1 MSEPKGGTELQLAF
15 LESRVDSDLLNHFQ
29 ICTSIPNKVPI
40 DENKINILWQ
50 KNSYDQP
57 NIRPFFQ
64 NKSNHYKYDWYVF
77 NSHWN
82 YEKFRMMYD
91 IPTERCHVI
100 KNGVTHFPERKP
112 YEQGDTLRL
121 VFQPT
126 PWRGLNV
133 LLLAMQ
139 HLQDENIVLD
149 VYSNCEVYGEKF
161 AKDNNADWE
170 ELFDQ
175 ARALPNVNYIGH
187 QSNDFILNKMK
198 DYHMFA
204 YPSIWE
210 ETSCISALEAMA
222 AGLYCVTTNYGAL
235 YETCGEFPIYVNYT
249 DNYEKLAENF
259 AYAIK
264 MGMQHLHESNIY
276 EHLLFQQD
284 YIKRFYSWDKKSI
297 EWTRF
302 LEGAFNVRSK

>member
-1 MSEPKGGTELQLAF
+1 MSEPKGGTELQHDF
-15 LESRVDSDLLNHFQ
+15 LTARVDEYLLSHFQ
-29 ICTSIPNKVPI
+29 ICTSIPGKVPI

-57 NIRPFFQ
+57 NIKPFFA
-64 NKSNHYKYDWYVF
+64 NKNNHRLYDWYVF

-91 IPTERCHVI
+91 VPTEKCHVI
-100 KNGVTHFPERKP
+100 KNGVTDFPTRKQ
-112 YEQGDTLRL
+112 YKQGDTLRL

-139 HLQDENIVLD
+139 HLQDENIILD
-149 VYSNCEVYGEKF
+149 VYSNCEVYGEEF
-161 AKDNNADWE
+161 AKNNNADWE
-170 ELFDQ
+170 RLFDQ
-175 ARALPNVNYIGH
+175 ARVLPNVNYIGY

-235 YETCGEFPIYVNYT
+235 YETCAEFPIYVNYT
-249 DNYEKLAENF
+249 NNYKRLAENF

-264 MGMQHLHESNIY
+264 TGMQHLHEDGIY
-276 EHLLFQQD
+276 EHLLLQQN
-284 YIKRFYSWDKKSI
+284 YTKRFYNWTKKSI

-302 LEGAFNVRSK
+302 LEGALHARSR

>member
-1 MSEPKGGTELQLAF
+1 MSEPRGGTELQHEF
-15 LESRVDSDLLNHFQ
+15 LTARVDEYLLSHFQ
-29 ICTSIPNKVPI
+29 ICTSIPGKLPI
-40 DENKINILWQ
+40 DESKINILWQ

-57 NIRPFFQ
+57 NIKPFFAD
-64 NKSNHYKYDWYVF
+64 KSNHRLYDWYVF

-91 IPTERCHVI
+91 IPTEKCHVI
-100 KNGVTHFPERKP
+100 KNGVTSFPERKP
-112 YEQGDTLRL
+112 YKQGDTLRL

-139 HLQDENIVLD
+139 YLQNENIILD
-149 VYSNCEVYGEKF
+149 VYSSCEVYGEKF
-161 AKDNNADWE
+161 AKSNNADWE
-170 ELFDQ
+170 RLFDQ
-175 ARALPNVNYIGH
+175 ARTLPNVNYIGY
-187 QSNDFILNKMK
+187 QPNTFILNKMK

-204 YPSIWE
+204 YPCIWE

-235 YETCGEFPIYVNYT
+235 YETCAEFPIYVNYT
-249 DNYEKLAENF
+249 DNYKKLAENF

-264 MGMQHLHESNIY
+264 GGMEHLHKDY
-276 EHLLFQQD
+276 LHEHLLVQQD
-284 YIKRFYSWDKKSI
+284 YTKRFYSWDKKAI
-297 EWTRF
+297 EWTKF
-302 LEGAFNVRSK
+302 LEGALHARSK

>member
-1 MSEPKGGTELQLAF
+1 MSEPKGGTELQHDF
-15 LESRVDSDLLNHFQ
+15 LTARVDSDLLSHFQ

-57 NIRPFFQ
+57 NIKPFFA
-64 NKSNHYKYDWYVF
+64 NKANHHLYDWYVF

-82 YEKFRMMYD
+82 YEKFRMLYD
-91 IPTERCHVI
+91 VPTEKCHVI

-112 YEQGDTLRL
+112 YKQGDTLRL

-139 HLQDENIVLD
+139 HLENENIILD
-149 VYSNCEVYGEKF
+149 VYSSCEIYGEEF
-161 AKDNNADWE
+161 AKSNNADWE
-170 ELFDQ
+170 RLFDQ
-175 ARALPNVNYIGH
+175 ARMLPNVNYIGY

-204 YPSIWE
+204 YPCIWE

-235 YETCGEFPIYVNYT
+235 YETCAEFPIYVNYT
-249 DNYEKLAENF
+249 DNYKKLAKNF
-259 AYAIK
+259 AYAIQS
-264 MGMQHLHESNIY
+264 GMEHLHKDY
-276 EHLLFQQD
+276 LHEHLLVQQD
-284 YIKRFYSWDKKSI
+284 YTKRFYSWDKKAI
-297 EWTRF
+297 EWTKF
-302 LEGAFNVRSK
+302 LEGALHARSK

>member
-1 MSEPKGGTELQLAF
+1 MSEPKGGTELQHRF
-15 LESRVDSDLLNHFQ
+15 LQARVDLDLLSHFQ
-29 ICTSIPNKVPI
+29 ICTSIPGKVPI
-40 DENKINILWQ
+40 NENKINILWQ

-57 NIRPFFQ
+57 NIRPFFED
-64 NKSNHYKYDWYVF
+64 KSNHGKYDWYVF

-100 KNGVTHFPERKP
+100 KNGVTHFPERKQ
-112 YEQGDTLRL
+112 YKQGDTVRL

-161 AKDNNADWE
+161 AEDNNADWE

-175 ARALPNVNYIGH
+175 ARALPNVNYIGN
-187 QSNDFILNKMK
+187 QPNDFILNKME

-235 YETCGEFPIYVNYT
+235 YETCAEFPIYVNYT

-264 MGMQHLHESNIY
+264 SATQHLHEDYIQ
-276 EHLLFQQD
+276 EHLLVQQD
-284 YIKRFYSWDKKSI
+284 YIKRFYHWDKKSI

-302 LEGAFNVRSK
+302 LEGAFNARLK

>member
-1 MSEPKGGTELQLAF
+1 MSEPKGGTELQHEF
-15 LESRVDSDLLNHFQ
+15 LTARVDEYLLSHFQ

-57 NIRPFFQ
+57 NIKPFFAD
-64 NKSNHYKYDWYVF
+64 KSNHRLYDWYVF

-91 IPTERCHVI
+91 VPTEKCHVI

-112 YEQGDTLRL
+112 YEQGNTLRL

-139 HLQDENIVLD
+139 HLQDEDIILD
-149 VYSNCEVYGEKF
+149 VYSSCEVYGEEF
-161 AKDNNADWE
+161 AKSNNADWE
-170 ELFDQ
+170 RLFDQ
-175 ARALPNVNYIGH
+175 ARTLPNVNYIGY

-204 YPSIWE
+204 YPCIWE

-235 YETCGEFPIYVNYT
+235 YETCAEFPIYVNYT
-249 DNYEKLAENF
+249 DNYKKLAENF

-264 MGMQHLHESNIY
+264 AGMRHLHEDAIY
-276 EHLLFQQD
+276 EHLLVQQD
-284 YIKRFYSWDKKSI
+284 YTKRYYSWDKKAI

-302 LEGAFNVRSK
+302 LEGALHARSK

>member
-1 MSEPKGGTELQLAF
+1 MSEPKGGTELQHDF
-15 LESRVDSDLLNHFQ
+15 LNARVDSDLLSHFQ

-57 NIRPFFQ
+57 NIKPFFAD
-64 NKSNHYKYDWYVF
+64 KANHHLYDWYVF

-82 YEKFRMMYD
+82 YEKFRMLYD
-91 IPTERCHVI
+91 IPTEKCHVI

-112 YEQGDTLRL
+112 YKQGDTLRL

-139 HLQDENIVLD
+139 HLENENIILD
-149 VYSNCEVYGEKF
+149 VYSSCEIYGEEF
-161 AKDNNADWE
+161 AKSNNADWE
-170 ELFDQ
+170 RLFDQ
-175 ARALPNVNYIGH
+175 ARMLPNVNYIGY

-204 YPSIWE
+204 YPCIWE

-235 YETCGEFPIYVNYT
+235 YETCAEFPIYVNYT
-249 DNYEKLAENF
+249 DNYKKLAKNF
-259 AYAIK
+259 AYAIQS
-264 MGMQHLHESNIY
+264 GMEHLHKDY
-276 EHLLFQQD
+276 LHEHLLVQQD
-284 YIKRFYSWDKKSI
+284 YTKRFYSWDKKAI
-297 EWTRF
+297 EWTKF
-302 LEGAFNVRSK
+302 LEGALHARSK

>member
-1 MSEPKGGTELQLAF
+1 MSEPKGGTELQHDF
-15 LESRVDSDLLNHFQ
+15 LTARVDSDLLSHFQ

-57 NIRPFFQ
+57 NIKPFFAD
-64 NKSNHYKYDWYVF
+64 KANHHLYDWYVF

-82 YEKFRMMYD
+82 YEKFRMLYD
-91 IPTERCHVI
+91 IPTEKCHVI

-112 YEQGDTLRL
+112 YKQGDTLRL

-139 HLQDENIVLD
+139 HLENENIILD
-149 VYSNCEVYGEKF
+149 VYSSCEIYGEEF
-161 AKDNNADWE
+161 AKSNNADWE
-170 ELFDQ
+170 RLFDQ
-175 ARALPNVNYIGH
+175 ARMLPNVNYIGY

-204 YPSIWE
+204 YPCIWE

-235 YETCGEFPIYVNYT
+235 YETCAEFPIYVNYT
-249 DNYEKLAENF
+249 DNYKKLA
-259 AYAIK
+259 K
-264 MGMQHLHESNIY
+264 T
-276 EHLLFQQD
+276 LLMLLKVVWSI
-284 YIKRFYSWDKKSI
+284 YIKTIYMNISWYNKITPNVFIVGIKKLSSGLN
-297 EWTRF
+297 F
-302 LEGAFNVRSK
+302 

>member
-1 MSEPKGGTELQLAF
+1 MSEPKGGTELQHEF
-15 LESRVDSDLLNHFQ
+15 LTARVDEYLLSHFQ

-57 NIRPFFQ
+57 NIKPFFAD
-64 NKSNHYKYDWYVF
+64 KSNHRLYDWYVF

-91 IPTERCHVI
+91 VPTEKCHVI

-112 YEQGDTLRL
+112 YEQGNTLRL

-139 HLQDENIVLD
+139 HLQDEDIILD
-149 VYSNCEVYGEKF
+149 VYSSCEVYGEEF
-161 AKDNNADWE
+161 AKSNNAEWE
-170 ELFDQ
+170 RLFDQ
-175 ARALPNVNYIGH
+175 ARTLPNVNYIGY

-204 YPSIWE
+204 YPCIWE

-235 YETCGEFPIYVNYT
+235 YETCAEFPIYVNYT
-249 DNYEKLAENF
+249 DNYKKLAENF

-264 MGMQHLHESNIY
+264 AGMRHLHEDAIY
-276 EHLLFQQD
+276 EHLLVQQD
-284 YIKRFYSWDKKSI
+284 YTKRYYSWDKKAI

-302 LEGAFNVRSK
+302 LEGALHARSK

>member
-1 MSEPKGGTELQLAF
+1 MSEPKGGTELQHEF
-15 LESRVDSDLLNHFQ
+15 LTARVDEYLLSHFQ

-57 NIRPFFQ
+57 NIKPFFAD
-64 NKSNHYKYDWYVF
+64 KSNHRLYDWYVF

-91 IPTERCHVI
+91 VPTEKCHVI

-112 YEQGDTLRL
+112 YEQGNTLRL

-139 HLQDENIVLD
+139 HLQDEDIILD
-149 VYSNCEVYGEKF
+149 VYSSCEVYGEEF
-161 AKDNNADWE
+161 AKSNNAEWE
-170 ELFDQ
+170 RLFDQ
-175 ARALPNVNYIGH
+175 ARTLPNVNYIGY

-204 YPSIWE
+204 YPCIWE

-235 YETCGEFPIYVNYT
+235 YETCAEFPIYVNYT
-249 DNYEKLAENF
+249 DNYKKLAENF

-264 MGMQHLHESNIY
+264 TGMQHLHEDAIY
-276 EHLLFQQD
+276 EHLLVQQD
-284 YIKRFYSWDKKSI
+284 YTKRYYSWDKKAI

-302 LEGAFNVRSK
+302 LEGALHARSK

>member
-1 MSEPKGGTELQLAF
+1 MSEPRGGTELQHEF
-15 LESRVDSDLLNHFQ
+15 LTARVDEYLLSHFQ
-29 ICTSIPNKVPI
+29 ICTSIPGKLPI
-40 DENKINILWQ
+40 DESKINILWQ

-57 NIRPFFQ
+57 NIKPFFAD
-64 NKSNHYKYDWYVF
+64 KSNHRLYDWYVF

-91 IPTERCHVI
+91 IPTEKCHVI
-100 KNGVTHFPERKP
+100 KNGVTSFPERKP
-112 YEQGDTLRL
+112 YKQGDTLRL

-139 HLQDENIVLD
+139 YLQNENIILD
-149 VYSNCEVYGEKF
+149 VYSSCEVYGEEF
-161 AKDNNADWE
+161 AKSNNADWE
-170 ELFDQ
+170 RLFDQ
-175 ARALPNVNYIGH
+175 ARTLPNVNYIGY
-187 QSNDFILNKMK
+187 QPNTFILNKMK

-204 YPSIWE
+204 YPCIWE

-235 YETCGEFPIYVNYT
+235 YETCAEFPIYVNYT
-249 DNYEKLAENF
+249 DNYKKLAENF

-264 MGMQHLHESNIY
+264 GGMEHLHKDY
-276 EHLLFQQD
+276 LHEHLLVQQD
-284 YIKRFYSWDKKSI
+284 YTKRFYSWDKKAI
-297 EWTRF
+297 EWTKF
-302 LEGAFNVRSK
+302 LEGALHARSK

>member
-1 MSEPKGGTELQLAF
+1 MSEPKGGTELQHDF
-15 LESRVDSDLLNHFQ
+15 LTARVDEYLLSHFQ
-29 ICTSIPNKVPI
+29 ICTSIPGKVPI
-40 DENKINILWQ
+40 DESKINILWQ

-57 NIRPFFQ
+57 NIKPFFAD
-64 NKSNHYKYDWYVF
+64 KTNHHLYDWYVF

-91 IPTERCHVI
+91 VPTEKCHVI

-112 YEQGDTLRL
+112 YKQGDTLRL

-139 HLQDENIVLD
+139 HLENENIMLD
-149 VYSNCEVYGEKF
+149 VYSSCKIYGEEF
-161 AKDNNADWE
+161 AKSNNADWE
-170 ELFDQ
+170 RLFDQ
-175 ARALPNVNYIGH
+175 ARMLPNVNYIGY

-204 YPSIWE
+204 YPCIWE

-235 YETCGEFPIYVNYT
+235 YETCAEFPIYVNYT
-249 DNYEKLAENF
+249 DNYKKLAENF

-264 MGMQHLHESNIY
+264 GGMEHLHKDY
-276 EHLLFQQD
+276 LHEHLLVQQN
-284 YIKRFYSWDKKSI
+284 YTKRFYSWDKKAI